1 MAVLDE
7 AAQRTRTR
15 LRGTA
20 VGFAALWCV
29 ALTAFAGVNLWIGLR
44 NRPYLLQYGSDAGD
58 RFGTNVVVLLSWLG
72 IVATVGL
79 ATWVTTL
86 LVLAHTPEMHKGLR
100 TRVRVASAVVLVG
113 TPLVTV
119 AALVLA
125 YALIVPRIYSGVQF

>member
-20 VGFAALWCV
+20 VGFAALWSV
-29 ALTAFAGVNLWIGLR
+29 ALTAFAGVTVVTGAR
-44 NRPYLLQYGSDAGD
+44 NRDYLLQYGSDAGD

-79 ATWVTTL
+79 ATWVTAL
-86 LVLAHTPEMHKGLR
+86 LVLARTPDMHKVLR
-100 TRVRVASAVVLVG
+100 TRVRVASTVVLVG
-113 TPLVTV
+113 TPVVTV

-125 YALIVPRIYSGVQF
+125 YTLIVPWIYAGVQA